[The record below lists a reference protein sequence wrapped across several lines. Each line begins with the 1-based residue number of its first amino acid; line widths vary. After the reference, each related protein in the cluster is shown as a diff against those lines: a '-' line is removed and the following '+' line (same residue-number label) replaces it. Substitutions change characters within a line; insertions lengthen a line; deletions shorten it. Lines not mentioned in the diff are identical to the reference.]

1 MGLTA
6 VLDTIIGLCFA
17 YFLLSLF
24 ASWANESFAQIVN
37 RRGKYLFDGLREM
50 LREQGS
56 FDRFVR
62 HPLIE
67 SLDKIRRDETGEKRK
82 RVDGDVS
89 HKARKGVFP
98 SYLPTATVATVLLDI
113 VSPNGG
119 ANRFAEAR
127 SNIAMLPESKLRT
140 ALLSIA
146 ERADND
152 IEKLRKG
159 IEDWYSNTMDRVSGW
174 YKSHTQVWLFFFG
187 FVLAFAFNVDTFKI
201 VRELWADP
209 AARAMAVQGASNAM
223 ASEQVRKAMAELE
236 AGNEAARRQALADKQ
251 KAAKAAAP
259 EKQKADAKS
268 AADSGAE
275 KDADKRKAAL
285 DKLKA
290 ELELGKQFG
299 TAFGVAE
306 GSSIPVGWRPGAFKP
321 VENCMPG
328 KVFDLGMCA
337 QKIWANPDPVFFKLM
352 GIFVTA
358 CAVALGAPFWF
369 ELVNK
374 LLDIRSSGRRP
385 EDKK

>member
-6 VLDTIIGLCFA
+6 VLDTVIGLCFA
-17 YFLLSLF
+17 YFMLSLF
-24 ASWANESFAQIVN
+24 ASWANETTALWFN

-50 LREQGS
+50 LKHQDTFEQ
-56 FDRFVR
+56 FVR

-82 RVDGDVS
+82 QVDDDVS

-98 SYLPTATVATVLLDI
+98 SYLPTATVASVLLDI
-113 VSPNGG
+113 VSPKGG
-119 ANRFAEAR
+119 SNRFAEAR
-127 SNIAMLPESKLRT
+127 MNIDLLPDVKLRK
-140 ALLSIA
+140 ALLTIA
-146 ERADND
+146 DRADND

-174 YKSHTQVWLFFFG
+174 YKSHTQAWLFMFG

-201 VRELWADP
+201 VRELWTNP
-209 AARAMAVQGASNAM
+209 AARAVAVQSITSTM

-236 AGNEAARRQALADKQ
+236 AEDAARRQAPADKQ

-259 EKQKADAKS
+259 EKQKAEAKS
-268 AADSGAE
+268 AADPGAE
-275 KDADKRKAAL
+275 KDAEKRKAIL
-285 DKLKA
+285 DKLYADTDLK
-290 ELELGKQFG
+290 KQFG
-299 TAFGVAE
+299 KAFGGAE
-306 GSSIPVGWRPGAFKP
+306 GSAIPVGWRDAHFAPFPGCTPKGGLDFGGCLTELA
-321 VENCMPG
+321 NN
-328 KVFDLGMCA
+328 FDVVM
-337 QKIWANPDPVFFKLM
+337 FKLV

-385 EDKK
+385 DDNK